1 MTPGEVFPE
10 PGHLDLN
17 PGRATAT
24 LVVEGQRIGCTAF
37 SASASRLKK

>member
-24 LVVEGQRIGCTAF
+24 LVVEG
-37 SASASRLKK
+37 